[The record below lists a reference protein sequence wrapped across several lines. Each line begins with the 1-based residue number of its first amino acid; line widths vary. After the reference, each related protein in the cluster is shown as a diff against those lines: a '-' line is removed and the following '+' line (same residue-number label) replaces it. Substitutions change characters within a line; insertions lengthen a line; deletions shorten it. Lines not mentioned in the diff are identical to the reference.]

1 MHSPMAAKLLTE
13 LILDGASSTLD
24 IGQFS
29 SQLPHPFQ
37 EGLASRLHRNSA

>member
-13 LILDGASSTLD
+13 LILDRASSTLD

-29 SQLPHPFQ
+29 IERFRNGKLLPYTP
-37 EGLASRLHRNSA
+37 LL